1 MTKKIKI
8 ADLPDFDP
16 AEHLDSEEA
25 IAGYLIAILEEND
38 PVLLRAALG
47 DIARAYGMMKI
58 AKTSGVSREA
68 LNRALAPNAP
78 AQPDLLTRISR
89 ALSGPLTAHTA

>member
-1 MTKKIKI
+1 MVKI

-16 AEHLDSEEA
+16 MELLDTPED
-25 IAGYLIAILEEND
+25 IAAYLAVILEEND

-47 DIARAYGMMKI
+47 DIARAYGMMEI
-58 AKTSGVSREA
+58 AKTSGVSREM

-89 ALSGPLTAHTA
+89 ALSVPLTAHAA

>member
-1 MTKKIKI
+1 MVKI

-16 AEHLDSEEA
+16 MELLDTPED
-25 IAGYLIAILEEND
+25 IAAYLAVILEEND

-47 DIARAYGMMKI
+47 DIARAYGMMEI
-58 AKTSGVSREA
+58 AKTSGGSREM

-89 ALSGPLTAHTA
+89 ALSVPLTAHAA